1 MKDRKAEACRRSAD
15 EVRKIASGAG
25 TVHEREAFQRL
36 ADGYD
41 VLAEQLE
48 QIAVRR
54 GKERDDGL
62 RLFDRPSH
70 SPPMLIGSGRV

>member
-1 MKDRKAEACRRSAD
+1 MSTANDQYDRPTLSLE
-15 EVRKIASGAG
+15 I
-25 TVHEREAFQRL
+25 

-54 GKERDDGL
+54 GKKSDDGL
-62 RLFDRPSH
+62 RRLTRAH
-70 SPPMLIGSGRV
+70 LKHHRHA